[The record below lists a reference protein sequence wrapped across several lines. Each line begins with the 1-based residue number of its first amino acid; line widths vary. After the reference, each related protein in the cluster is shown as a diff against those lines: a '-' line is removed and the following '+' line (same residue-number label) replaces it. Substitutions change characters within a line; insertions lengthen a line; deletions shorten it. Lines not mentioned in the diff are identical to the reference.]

1 MPQLDGLRTLAVA
14 GVVLQHGHILRQGA
28 THGVHLFFVL
38 SGFLITGI
46 LLASRQN
53 LAATGGS
60 RAHAFRQFYIR
71 RALRIFP
78 LYFAVVSLGLIF
90 NADYAR
96 EFAPWLLTYTINIK
110 MAAQGWF
117 IGNFA
122 HFWSLAIEEQYYL
135 VWPWLILLL
144 PRRWLLP
151 AGIVMTAIGP
161 LFRLFLVIGWNYL
174 DSDASGLQSYIATP
188 AALDSLGIG
197 SLIAIMMT
205 GERTRRA
212 MEVWMRWAVPVTGLG
227 LAAVLSVLGGEAYTV
242 LWNTAIAL
250 FFAWL
255 IYRAS
260 LGFSGIAGKLL
271 SATPMVYLG
280 RISYG
285 IYVYHALVP
294 NAVTHIA
301 TRLGLQV
308 PETRWPSFLLFTTLT
323 LIIAALSWHFFERP
337 INELKR
343 HFPYL
348 GQKKPALPESPITL
362 ETSDAHR

>member
-1 MPQLDGLRTLAVA
+1 MR
-14 GVVLQHGHILRQGA
+14 
-28 THGVHLFFVL
+28 LFFVL

-53 LAATGGS
+53 LATTGGT

-78 LYFAVVSLGLIF
+78 LYYAVVFLGLIF
-90 NADYAR
+90 NADNAR

-110 MAAQGWF
+110 MAAQGWY
-117 IGNFA
+117 IDNFA

-151 AGIVMTAIGP
+151 AGVVMTAIGP

-174 DSDASGLQSYIATP
+174 DSGASGHQSYIATP

-197 SLIAIMMT
+197 SLIAIMIA

-212 MEVWMRWAVPVTGLG
+212 MADWMRWAVPITALA
-227 LAAVLSVLGGEAYTV
+227 LAAVLNALGGDTHIV
-242 LWNTAIAL
+242 LWDTAIAL

-260 LGFSGIAGKLL
+260 FGFGGIAGK
-271 SATPMVYLG
+271 
-280 RISYG
+280 I
-285 IYVYHALVP
+285 
-294 NAVTHIA
+294 
-301 TRLGLQV
+301 
-308 PETRWPSFLLFTTLT
+308 
-323 LIIAALSWHFFERP
+323 
-337 INELKR
+337 LKR
-343 HFPYL
+343 AAARL
-348 GQKKPALPESPITL
+348 SGTNQLRNLRLSC
-362 ETSDAHR
+362 TSTERR